1 VEVDTVG
8 IAGPGGTAARPA
20 HRRLRTAALILAG
33 AASLWLLRSSLGA
46 VYGDLGGLTGVDVRW
61 LAAIVGCEAVAFVAS
76 WELNRLA
83 LRTDGWFDVAVAQ
96 LAGNAA
102 SNVVPAGGPVGAAVQ
117 LRVLASAGFEMTR
130 AATALGALTLLGFL
144 GLLTIP
150 VVALPVSAV
159 AGSGGTGLEGALW
172 IGVSLLVV
180 VLAGVTLLVVRDG
193 PLARIADA
201 VESVRRR
208 FDRRNT
214 STDLAARVLA
224 ERDSIG
230 AAVRERPVL
239 VLSATIVR
247 TAADWAALYLALLA
261 AGAHPTPGVVLIA
274 FGAATVAGMIPLTP
288 GGLGFV
294 EAGITGALAAVGIDP
309 VAAALAAALYRVA
322 NTWLP
327 SLAGLAALGL
337 FTARRRWASAAPGAA
352 ATTGPADA
360 APSPVAMTP
369 VAMATGATSPS
380 AVALAPVRAPL
391 AARTVT
397 PVLATAPFP
406 SVVSSAR

>member
-1 VEVDTVG
+1 
-8 IAGPGGTAARPA
+8 
-20 HRRLRTAALILAG
+20 
-33 AASLWLLRSSLGA
+33 
-46 VYGDLGGLTGVDVRW
+46 
-61 LAAIVGCEAVAFVAS
+61 
-76 WELNRLA
+76 
-83 LRTDGWFDVAVAQ
+83 
-96 LAGNAA
+96 
-102 SNVVPAGGPVGAAVQ
+102 
-117 LRVLASAGFEMTR
+117 
-130 AATALGALTLLGFL
+130 
-144 GLLTIP
+144 
-150 VVALPVSAV
+150 
-159 AGSGGTGLEGALW
+159 
-172 IGVSLLVV
+172 V

-274 FGAATVAGMIPLTP
+274 FGAATGAGMIPLTP